1 MCHECKSQLKEQLD
15 YSSALDTLLWSYFF
29 TYIQVPTSHIYEG
42 YCKEVMQ
49 LLPLIRSYQ
58 ERVEL
63 GSEFFKWQCY
73 FATHVVY
80 FFSDYG
86 QQALNR
92 QLFSEEFRFIA
103 MNLDYICTDL
113 KVIDAAT
120 VAASAAATLGIGTRS
135 YESYLI
141 PHDP

>member
-1 MCHECKSQLKEQLD
+1 MD
-15 YSSALDTLLWSYFF
+15 YSSVLDTLLWSYFF
-29 TYIQVPTSHIYEG
+29 ARMDVPDSHVYEG

-58 ERVEL
+58 QRAEL

-92 QLFSEEFRFIA
+92 QIFAEEFRLLA
-103 MNLDYICTDL
+103 TNLDYVCTDL
-113 KVIDAAT
+113 KVSGTAAT
-120 VAASAAATLGIGTRS
+120 VRV
-135 YESYLI
+135 
-141 PHDP
+141 